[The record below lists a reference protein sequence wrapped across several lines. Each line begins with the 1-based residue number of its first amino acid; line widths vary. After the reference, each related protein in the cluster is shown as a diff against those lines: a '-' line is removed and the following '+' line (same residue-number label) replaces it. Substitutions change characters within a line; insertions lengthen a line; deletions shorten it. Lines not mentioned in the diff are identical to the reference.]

1 MTHSTQRALV
11 DAAKHGDQDAFAT
24 IATDA
29 ADRLYAVAFRI
40 LRDPELARDAAQQ
53 ALLNAWRD
61 LRTLRDPDRL
71 DPWLYRLVVRAC
83 YAEARQRRRTI
94 GLANLAVIRS
104 VHEQPIAQVDD
115 HDQLERGFRRLSP
128 EQRTVVVLHFYLDLP
143 LTEVAGIMGIPEGTV
158 RSRLHYAI
166 SGLRAALEADG
177 RSVSGMASGKPDQA
191 KKDSA

>member
-1 MTHSTQRALV
+1 MTDPAQRALV
-11 DAAKHGDQDAFAT
+11 DAAKHGDQDAFAA

-40 LRDPELARDAAQQ
+40 LRDPELAHDATQQ

-83 YAEARQRRRTI
+83 YAEARQRRRTM
-94 GLANLAVIRS
+94 GLTSLAVIRS
-104 VHEQPIAQVDD
+104 VLEQPIAQVDD

-143 LTEVAGIMGIPEGTV
+143 LIEVAGIMGIPDGTV

-166 SGLRAALEADG
+166 STLRAALEADG
-177 RSVSGMASGKPDQA
+177 RPAQGKTAQA

>member
-1 MTHSTQRALV
+1 VTDSTQRALV
-11 DAAKHGDQDAFAT
+11 DAAKYGDQDAFAA

-94 GLANLAVIRS
+94 GLTSLAVIRS

-128 EQRTVVVLHFYLDLP
+128 EQRTVVVLHYYLDLP
-143 LTEVAGIMGIPEGTV
+143 LTEVAGIMGIPDGTV

-166 SGLRAALEADG
+166 SALRAALEADG
-177 RSVSGMASGKPDQA
+177 RSAQGKPDQS
-191 KKDSA
+191 KKHSA

>member
-1 MTHSTQRALV
+1 MTDSTQRALV
-11 DAAKHGDQDAFAT
+11 DAAKHGDQDAFAA

-53 ALLNAWRD
+53 ALLVAWRD

-94 GLANLAVIRS
+94 GLTSLAVIRS

-128 EQRTVVVLHFYLDLP
+128 EQRTVVVLHYYLDLP
-143 LTEVAGIMGIPEGTV
+143 LTEVAGIMGIPDGTV

-166 SGLRAALEADG
+166 SSLRAALEADG
-177 RSVSGMASGKPDQA
+177 RSARGETH
-191 KKDSA
+191 SA

>member
-1 MTHSTQRALV
+1 MTDSTQRMLV
-11 DAAKHGDQDAFAT
+11 EAARHGDQDAFAT

-40 LRDPELARDAAQQ
+40 LRDPERAHDAVQQ

-61 LRTLRDPDRL
+61 LRALRDPDHL

-94 GLANLAVIRS
+94 GLTSLAVLRS
-104 VHEQPIAQVDD
+104 IHEQPIAQVDD

-128 EQRTVVVLHFYLDLP
+128 EQRTVVVLRFYLDLP

-166 SGLRAALEADG
+166 SALRSALEADG
-177 RSVSGMASGKPDQA
+177 RAGEASGKASQA

>member
-1 MTHSTQRALV
+1 MTGSTQRALV
-11 DAAKHGDQDAFAT
+11 DAAKHGDQDAFAA

-94 GLANLAVIRS
+94 GLTSLAVIRS

-128 EQRTVVVLHFYLDLP
+128 EQRTVVVLHYYLDLP
-143 LTEVAGIMGIPEGTV
+143 LTEVAGIMGIPDGTV

-166 SGLRAALEADG
+166 SALRAALEADG
-177 RSVSGMASGKPDQA
+177 RSAQGKPDQS
-191 KKDSA
+191 KKHSA